1 MMFKPGD
8 YTVGWVCALKTEYV
22 AAIASLDERHEDPTE
37 LPSANQNHYTLGR
50 IKNHNVVI
58 SVLPM
63 GEYGLSSAAQVAVS
77 MTHAFPNIRIALM
90 VGIGG
95 GAPSPKHDIR
105 LGDIVVGTPSNGR
118 GGILQYDFGKIIQG
132 QDFKPTGFHN
142 QAPLLLR
149 GATTGLAAEYEAE
162 GSQIEDIVS
171 KILENKPRLKKNY
184 SRPDSATDRL
194 YKSDI
199 LHPFENESPCAIVCG
214 EQVSSL
220 VSRPPRTEEDD
231 NPAIHY
237 GLIASANSLMKNAK
251 IRDAFAEQNG
261 VLCFEMEAAGLVN
274 HFPCLVIRGICDYSD
289 THKNKEW
296 QGYAAMTAAAYAK
309 ELLYRIV
316 PQGVAQ
322 QETIAN
328 VVKGGDTYNT
338 NITNLLK
345 EGDGPTNIRFEGN
358 NSGFQVGMNNGSIS
372 GTRFGGTGA

>member
-1 MMFKPGD
+1 MFKPSD
-8 YTVGWVCALKTEYV
+8 YTVGWVCAIKTEYV
-22 AAIASLDERHEDPTE
+22 AAIASLDEKHADPTE
-37 LPSANQNHYTLGR
+37 LPPANQNDYTLGR

-63 GEYGLSSAAQVAVS
+63 GEYGLSSAARVAES
-77 MTHAFPNIRIALM
+77 MMHAFTNIRVALM

-95 GAPSPKHDIR
+95 GAPSSKHDIR
-105 LGDIVVGTPSNGR
+105 LGDVVVGIPKNGR
-118 GGILQYDFGKIIQG
+118 GGILQYDFGKEIQD
-132 QDFKPTGFHN
+132 QEFKQTGFHN
-142 QAPLLLR
+142 QAPPLLR
-149 GATTGLAAEYEAE
+149 SAVNGLDADYEAE

-171 KILENKPRLKKNY
+171 RILEKKPRLKKKY
-184 SRPDSATDRL
+184 SRPDPTTDRL
-194 YKSDI
+194 YKSDV
-199 LHPFENESPCAIVCG
+199 LHPFENESPCALVCG
-214 EQVSSL
+214 ERASTL
-220 VSRPPRTEEDD
+220 VTRPPRTEDDD

-237 GLIASANSLMKNAK
+237 GLIASASRLMKNAK
-251 IRDAFAEQNG
+251 MRDALAEQND

-309 ELLYRIV
+309 ELLYRIA
-316 PQGVAQ
+316 PRGVAR

-328 VVKGGDTYNT
+328 IVKEGDTYNT

-345 EGDGPTNIRFEGN
+345 EGDSNTNITFGGN

-372 GTRFGGTGA
+372 GTRIRDAAA

>member
-1 MMFKPGD
+1 MFKPSD

-22 AAIASLDERHEDPTE
+22 AAIASLDERHDGPTE
-37 LPSANQNHYTLGR
+37 LPSANQNDYTLGK

-63 GEYGLSSAAQVAVS
+63 GEYGLSSATQVAVS
-77 MTHAFPNIRIALM
+77 MMHAFPNIRVALM

-105 LGDIVVGTPSNGR
+105 LGDIVVGTPSNGQ
-118 GGILQYDFGKIIQG
+118 GGILQYDFGKVIQG
-132 QDFKPTGFHN
+132 QDFKKTGFHN
-142 QAPLLLR
+142 QAPTLLR
-149 GATTGLAAEYEAE
+149 GAVNGLAADYDME
-162 GSQIEDIVS
+162 GNQIENVVTT
-171 KILENKPRLKKNY
+171 ILATKPRLKKKY
-184 SRPDSATDRL
+184 SRPDPATDRL
-194 YKSDI
+194 YKSDF
-199 LHPFENESPCAIVCG
+199 LHPFEDESPCATVCG
-214 EQVSSL
+214 KDDSSL
-220 VSRPPRTEEDD
+220 VSRPPRAAEDD

-237 GLIASANSLMKNAK
+237 GLIASANSLMKDAK
-251 IRDAFAEQNG
+251 IRDALAKQND
-261 VLCFEMEAAGLVN
+261 VLCFEMEAAGLAN

-316 PQGVAQ
+316 PQVVVQQKTVATVMK
-322 QETIAN
+322 E
-328 VVKGGDTYNT
+328 GDTYNT

-345 EGDGPTNIRFEGN
+345 EGDGHNHITFGGN

-372 GTRFGGTGA
+372 GTRIGGTGA

>member
-1 MMFKPGD
+1 MFKPGD
-8 YTVGWVCALKTEYV
+8 YTVGWICAIKTEYV
-22 AAIASLDERHEDPTE
+22 AAIASLDEEHDCPTE
-37 LPSANQNHYTLGR
+37 LPSANQNDYTLGR
-50 IKNHNVVI
+50 IRDHNVVI

-63 GEYGLSSAAQVAVS
+63 GEYGLSSATQVAVS

-105 LGDIVVGTPSNGR
+105 LGDIVVGMPKNGR

-142 QAPLLLR
+142 QAPTLLR
-149 GATTGLAAEYEAE
+149 SAVNRLAAKYDIE
-162 GSQIEDIVS
+162 GNQIEDTVS
-171 KILENKPRLKKNY
+171 EVLKKNPRLKKNY
-184 SRPDSATDRL
+184 SRPESATDRL
-194 YKSDI
+194 YKSDFV
-199 LHPFENESPCAIVCG
+199 HPATNESPCAVACG
-214 EQVSSL
+214 DQVSAQ

-237 GLIASANSLMKNAK
+237 GLIASANSLMKDAK
-251 IRDAFAEQNG
+251 IRDAFAGQND

-309 ELLYRIV
+309 DLLYRIV
-316 PQGVAQ
+316 PQYVAQ
-322 QETIAN
+322 QKTVAN
-328 VVKGGDTYNT
+328 IVNEGNHYNT
-338 NITNLLK
+338 NITNVLK
-345 EGDGPTNIRFEGN
+345 EGDSHTNIKFEGN

-372 GTRFGGTGA
+372 GTRIRGTGA

>member
-1 MMFKPGD
+1 MFKPSD

-22 AAIASLDERHEDPTE
+22 AAIASLDEEHEPPTE
-37 LPSANQNHYTLGR
+37 LPSANQNDYTLGR
-50 IKNHNVVI
+50 IKAHNVVI

-63 GEYGLSSAAQVAVS
+63 GEYGTSSAAQVAVS
-77 MTHAFPNIRIALM
+77 MTYAFPNIRIALM

-105 LGDIVVGTPSNGR
+105 LGDVVVGMPNVGR
-118 GGILQYDFGKIIQG
+118 GGILQYDFGKIV
-132 QDFKPTGFHN
+132 QDQNFRATGFHN

-149 GATTGLAAEYEAE
+149 TAVNGLAAQYEAR
-162 GSQIEDIVS
+162 GSKIEDIIDEVLR
-171 KILENKPRLKKNY
+171 KNRRLRKNY
-184 SRPDSATDRL
+184 SRPDQTTDRL

-199 LHPFENESPCAIVCG
+199 LHPFGDESPCAIVCG
-214 EQVSSL
+214 EDVSSL
-220 VSRPPRTEEDD
+220 VSRPPRAEDDD

-237 GLIASANSLMKNAK
+237 GLIASANSLMKDAK
-251 IRDAFAEQNG
+251 IRDAFAKQND

-322 QETIAN
+322 QETVAN
-328 VVKGGDTYNT
+328 VVKEGDTYYNT

-345 EGDGPTNIRFEGN
+345 EGDGHHISFGGN

-372 GTRFGGTGA
+372 GTGIGSTGA